1 VRLALAFGLVAAGC
15 TAASSELGDLPEPF
29 THATAMWDCAPWDGA
44 AVSILL
50 TTEPVT
56 DSTAVIGSPHV
67 RLSVWRSPTAL
78 ENVSIRWPADPVEAT
93 ASWCENDQTCEA
105 ATAGVVR
112 FHEVKADSIAAGE
125 FRLAFAGRDSV
136 IGGFRAGWLHR
147 QMLCG

>member
-1 VRLALAFGLVAAGC
+1 VKLVLLLGLVAAGC

-44 AVSILL
+44 AVTILL
-50 TTEPVT
+50 TTEEVA
-56 DSTAVIGSPHV
+56 DSNVVPGTPHV

-105 ATAGVVR
+105 ASAGIVR
-112 FHEVKADSIAAGE
+112 FHEVKADSIATGE